1 MKAIIALEELIKQE
15 EAKLKFA
22 KKQLADHENG
32 TTKLTRV
39 AIASTEE
46 TIEVNQELLNKHK
59 AMLDELLKQDI
70 KELEEK
76 ERIKEAIKRKNYFK
90 YQKVRLKRDT
100 IKSNDEKIEAML
112 IVDELPESIHIEDQE
127 IFEVACKSLELHLTI
142 HEEIAQDYKDIKE
155 ELEKLTKDI
164 KGEDIKELELLN
176 IRIIILVVQFR
187 TLLLNIKQ
195 NIEEENLPPFKGFP
209 RFEDW
214 WIEELWTNH
223 QAYFGLYK
231 WHKIVEKLCLSSD
244 QKRAWKII
252 FANWISVKKIISQK
266 GALGF
271 EYNFAFDA
279 LMRKYAE
286 LEEEFELSNLES
298 MEKIIEQLLQKEDL
312 LAHTTDHKLITNY
325 LEYKINKL
333 KEKN

>member
-1 MKAIIALEELIKQE
+1 MKAIIALEELVKEE
-15 EAKLKFA
+15 EAKIKFA
-22 KKQLADHENG
+22 KKQLADHENNVS
-32 TTKLTRV
+32 KLTRV
-39 AIASTEE
+39 SLASAEE

-59 AMLDELLKQDI
+59 SMLDELLKQDI
-70 KELEEK
+70 KETEEK
-76 ERIKEAIKRKNYFK
+76 EQIKEAIERKNYFK
-90 YQKVRLKRDT
+90 YQKVRLKRDIT
-100 IKSNDEKIEAML
+100 KSNDEKIEAML
-112 IVDELPESIHIEDQE
+112 IIDELPESIHIEDQE
-127 IFEVACKSLELHLTI
+127 LFEIACKSLELYLTI
-142 HEEIAQDYKDIKE
+142 HGEIAQDYKDIKE
-155 ELEKLTKDI
+155 DLEKLTKDI

-176 IRIIILVVQFR
+176 IRMIILVVQFR

-195 NIEEENLPPFKGFP
+195 NIEEEKLSPFKGFP

-231 WHKIVEKLCLSSD
+231 WHKIVEKLCLSNN

-252 FANWISVKKIISQK
+252 FSNWISIKKIINQK

-286 LEEEFELSNLES
+286 FEEELDLSNLES
-298 MEKIIEQLLQKEDL
+298 MEKIVEQLIKKEDL
-312 LAHTTDHKLITNY
+312 LTHTPDHKLITNY
-325 LEYKINKL
+325 LEYKTNKL
-333 KEKN
+333 KEKK